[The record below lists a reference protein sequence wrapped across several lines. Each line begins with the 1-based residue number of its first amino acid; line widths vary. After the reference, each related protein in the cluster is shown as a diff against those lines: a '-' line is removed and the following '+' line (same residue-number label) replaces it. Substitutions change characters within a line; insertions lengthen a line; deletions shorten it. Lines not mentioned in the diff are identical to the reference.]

1 MEDLPGRVTG
11 LILFCQA
18 HFISREWF
26 SLLTTDLFNP
36 YHGLFEYSAT
46 DNYTLQINPN
56 SGICS
61 EEHLVWFRFIGR
73 IAGMAAFHKKLINA
87 FFIRPFY
94 SMMLGKTIKL
104 ADMESVDIEFY
115 NSLCWI
121 RDNNPEDLC
130 LTFEV
135 DDNVFGEQVSKEL
148 VPGGKDID
156 VTDKNKMEYIG
167 RVIHWRFEQRV
178 KEQMDSFLAGFHEV
192 IPADSIKVFDEG
204 ELELL
209 LGGIGSINVK
219 DWKDHT
225 EYKKYTAEDA
235 VVQWFWRLVLSFGD
249 EMRSRLLQFVTGTSR
264 VPMNGFAVRFLRI
277 FPQKILF
284 MTSTCSLQELH
295 GSNGPRKF
303 CIEKAGSPNS
313 LPRAHTCFNRIDLPP
328 YRSYQELKEKVVMAI
343 EGSYGFGGVD

>member
-1 MEDLPGRVTG
+1 MTSNEGYIHVCAY
-11 LILFCQA
+11 CQLC
-18 HFISREWF
+18 FREWF

-61 EEHLVWFRFIGR
+61 EDHLVWFRFIGR

-94 SMMLGKTIKL
+94 SMMLGKKIQL
-104 ADMESVDIEFY
+104 ADMESVDIEFF

-148 VPGGKDID
+148 IPGGKDID
-156 VTDKNKMEYIG
+156 VTENNKMEYIG
-167 RVIHWRFEQRV
+167 RVIHWRFVQRV
-178 KEQMDSFLAGFHEV
+178 KDQMDAFLAGFHEV
-192 IPADSIKVFDEG
+192 ILHNTLHIVNGFFSKVIPADSIKTFDEG

-219 DWKDHT
+219 DWRDHT
-225 EYKKYTAEDA
+225 EYKKYTPEDA
-235 VVQWFWRLVLSFGD
+235 AIQWFWRLVLSFGD

-264 VPMNGFAVRFLRI
+264 VPMNGFAVGTF
-277 FPQKILF
+277 QALF
-284 MTSTCSLQELH
+284 TTHVSLFRSCTVQTVPESSASRRREALTAFHEHTLASTGSTCL
-295 GSNGPRKF
+295 RTD
-303 CIEKAGSPNS
+303 
-313 LPRAHTCFNRIDLPP
+313 HT
-328 YRSYQELKEKVVMAI
+328 RSSRRRL
-343 EGSYGFGGVD
+343 

>member
-1 MEDLPGRVTG
+1 MEVLPGW
-11 LILFCQA
+11 
-18 HFISREWF
+18 FITRFFKDQFYFREWF

-264 VPMNGFAVRFLRI
+264 VPMNGFAVRF
-277 FPQKILF
+277 
-284 MTSTCSLQELH
+284 
-295 GSNGPRKF
+295 
-303 CIEKAGSPNS
+303 
-313 LPRAHTCFNRIDLPP
+313 
-328 YRSYQELKEKVVMAI
+328 
-343 EGSYGFGGVD
+343 

>member
-1 MEDLPGRVTG
+1 MIMEDLPGRVTG
-11 LILFCQA
+11 LIPFCQA

-61 EEHLVWFRFIGR
+61 EDHLVWFRFIGR

-121 RDNNPEDLC
+121 RDNDPEDLC

-148 VPGGKDID
+148 IPGGKDID

-167 RVIHWRFEQRV
+167 RVIHWRFVQRV
-178 KEQMDSFLAGFHEV
+178 KDQMDSFLAGFHEV
-192 IPADSIKVFDEG
+192 IPADSIKAFDEG

-219 DWKDHT
+219 DWRDNT
-225 EYKKYTAEDA
+225 EYKKYSAEDA
-235 VVQWFWRLVLSFGD
+235 VIQWFWRLVLSFGD

-264 VPMNGFAVRFLRI
+264 VPMNGFAVRTLSHDR
-277 FPQKILF
+277 
-284 MTSTCSLQELH
+284 T
-295 GSNGPRKF
+295 
-303 CIEKAGSPNS
+303 
-313 LPRAHTCFNRIDLPP
+313 
-328 YRSYQELKEKVVMAI
+328 
-343 EGSYGFGGVD
+343 